1 MRLIDVVETAITS
14 ARRIASATA
23 NVASAI
29 EDGLLVSIVLSK
41 LDEDSLARVARRADQ
56 QAIPTW
62 KELRD
67 ELDKMANQLYYEP
80 KRSKEAGSHAPCPK
94 TPHAPSAPR
103 KTAYVALTPKSAPTP
118 APTPAPKPAPS
129 PAPRGSGDAKPRR
142 QCYACDQTGHESN
155 FCPEL
160 RARSAL
166 QCVNYIMERGKCVN
180 CFSRSHKATDCP
192 SEKKCQ
198 HCQAKHHTI
207 LCSSAVYL
215 EERK

>member
-29 EDGLLVSIVLSK
+29 EDGLIVSIVLSK
-41 LDEDSLARVARRADQ
+41 LDEESLSRVARRADQ

-62 KELRD
+62 KELRE

-80 KRSKEAGSHAPCPK
+80 KRSREPGSRASGPKPSQNRSTPCRTAFVAVTPRTPPTPK
-94 TPHAPSAPR
+94 TP
-103 KTAYVALTPKSAPTP
+103 PTP
-118 APTPAPKPAPS
+118 ATL
-129 PAPRGSGDAKPRR
+129 PAPRASGDAKTKRS
-142 QCYACDQTGHESN
+142 CYACDKMGHESN

-166 QCVNYIMERGKCVN
+166 ECVNYIMERGKCIN

-192 SEKKCQ
+192 SDKTCQ
-198 HCQAKHHTI
+198 HCRAKHHTI
-207 LCSSAVYL
+207 LCSSAAYL
-215 EERK
+215 GEGQ